1 MSVEVRKNG
10 DGDHE
15 LGAEIGGAWVAF
27 VTKSGGYVDHLIA
40 KADEVKASQPK
51 QAPVAAPVAQP
62 AEPAGGDGGD
72 GGQGNGGENA
82 ANNPG

>member
-1 MSVEVRKNG
+1 MGVEVRENG

-51 QAPVAAPVAQP
+51 PAPAVEPVA
-62 AEPAGGDGGD
+62 EPTD
-72 GGQGNGGENA
+72 E
-82 ANNPG
+82 